1 MEIKTFKKTVLLQK
15 FIKDLSNNT
24 FYIILNSE
32 KRLFKTITQLFV
44 FNEEDV
50 KKYFTNKWHDL
61 LEKLQIK
68 EFEETI
74 VIKNN
79 HIYVNIKCD
88 NKNTIFST
96 YKEHIII
103 ALQKLLIIYL
113 EIKFKK
119 SYFITIN
126 LNNYINKQK
135 YLLKNRIYNIMKR
148 MKYNQEPFHFEPMSS
163 NQRKIIHELV
173 RKIDGIVSYSL
184 GNEQNRHVVIK
195 LKNLEQTKDLSL

>member
-148 MKYNQEPFHFEPMSS
+148 MKYN
-163 NQRKIIHELV
+163 
-173 RKIDGIVSYSL
+173 
-184 GNEQNRHVVIK
+184 
-195 LKNLEQTKDLSL
+195 